1 MSMRLDYSEKRS
13 FNRMQVDCV
22 VEYRLP
28 GADRMA
34 QARGQ
39 NLSAGGVQFETGE
52 EISVGTPLEIV
63 ISPEQ
68 KLTPPLEAVAEV
80 VRVVPSGDGG
90 YIVSCRFQQMKG

>member
-28 GADRMA
+28 GGENMR

-39 NLSAGGVQFETGE
+39 NLSAGGVQFATEE
-52 EISVGTPLEIV
+52 EIAVGTPVEIV

-68 KLTPPLEAVAEV
+68 KLTPPLEAMAEV
-80 VRVVPSGDGG
+80 VRVIPSSEGG

>member
-1 MSMRLDYSEKRS
+1 MSMRLDYNEKRR

-28 GADRMA
+28 DGGEMR
-34 QARGQ
+34 QAKGQ
-39 NLSAGGVQFETGE
+39 NLSAGGVQFEAE
-52 EISVGTPLEIV
+52 REIALGTQLEII

-80 VRVVPSGDGG
+80 VRVSPSPNGG
-90 YIVSCRFQQMKG
+90 YIVSCCFQQMRD